1 MARSAALSPS
11 RTKDFHNCPLKFRLR
26 VIDRIPEPPSLVALR
41 GTLVHSGLEHL
52 FDLPAAERDIAH
64 AHVLLDE
71 RWEAM
76 LAKNPQHRELF
87 TSPEEQAE
95 WLKAAHSL
103 LENYFS
109 LEMPQ
114 NLSPRKREHFVEARL
129 PSGLRLRGIVDR
141 LDVAPSGAI
150 RVIDYKTGKAPSP
163 RFQEEAIFQMRFYA
177 GVIYL
182 STGTLP
188 SRTQLLYLGDKQV
201 LTYDPGMAD
210 VSVLTSY
217 MDDTWNEIDQ
227 CLSRGD
233 FPTRKNPLCNYCY
246 FKQMCPQWGGS
257 LPQMPEAGVQA
268 LRTAVQ

>member
-41 GTLVHSGLEHL
+41 GTLVHSGLEYL
-52 FDLPAAERDIAH
+52 FDLAPAERDVSH
-64 AHVLLDE
+64 AHELLDQ

-76 LAKNPQHRELF
+76 LADQPDYRELF
-87 TSPEEQAE
+87 SNAEEQSQ
-95 WLKAAHSL
+95 WLSDAHRL

-109 LEMPQ
+109 LEMPA
-114 NLSPRKREHFVEARL
+114 NLNPRKREHFVEARL
-129 PSGLRLRGIVDR
+129 ASGLRLRGIVDR
-141 LDVAPSGAI
+141 LDIAPSGAI
-150 RVIDYKTGKAPSP
+150 RVVDYKTGKSPSL
-163 RFQEEAIFQMRFYA
+163 RFQDEAIFQMRFYA
-177 GVIYL
+177 SVIYL

-188 SRTQLLYLGDKQV
+188 TRTQLLYLGDKQV

-210 VSVLTSY
+210 VSTLTAY
-217 MDDTWNEIDQ
+217 MNDTWTEIDQ
-227 CLSRGD
+227 CLTRGD

-246 FKQMCPQWGGS
+246 FKTMCPQWGGS
-257 LPQMPEAGVQA
+257 VPQMPEEGVAA